1 MDGQLTGPKWHPS
14 YVFDQTMEKSRVLNS
29 SNTEEIIRRLK
40 KDDKSAVDEL
50 FSYYYPRLYH
60 FSKSILKIENDID
73 DILQEV
79 FVKIWLN
86 RQKINN
92 VETFNSYIFTITK
105 NEVLNLIRSNL
116 RDQTFKDELFLR
128 SVAEEYQTQNLVE
141 FNEIET
147 RINQIVASLPEKRQ
161 QVFILSRMEGLSN
174 KEIALQLNI
183 SEKTVEDHITHAI
196 KYIKSSLKEMG
207 ILSLLYFYLFL

>member
-1 MDGQLTGPKWHPS
+1 
-14 YVFDQTMEKSRVLNS
+14 MEKTRVLTS
-29 SNTEEIIRRLK
+29 SNIAEIIRRLK

-86 RQKINN
+86 RQKIGN
-92 VETFNSYIFTITK
+92 VETFHSYIFTITK
-105 NEVLNLIRSNL
+105 NEVLNLIRSNMK
-116 RDQTFKDELFLR
+116 DHTFKDELYLR
-128 SVAEEYQTQNLVE
+128 SVAEEYQTQNQLE
-141 FNEIET
+141 YDEIKSG
-147 RINQIVASLPEKRQ
+147 IDHIVSSLTEKRQ
-161 QVFILSRMEGLSN
+161 QVFLLSRTEGLSN
-174 KEIALQLNI
+174 KEIAQQLNI

-196 KYIKSSLKEMG
+196 KHIKSCLREMG
-207 ILSLLYFYLFL
+207 MISLLYFYLFL

>member
-1 MDGQLTGPKWHPS
+1 LIVILHP
-14 YVFDQTMEKSRVLNS
+14 VFDLTMEKDRVLTT
-29 SNTEEIIRRLK
+29 SNTEDIIRRLK

-60 FSKSILKIENDID
+60 FSKSILKIETGID

-86 RQKINN
+86 RNKISNI
-92 VETFNSYIFTITK
+92 ETFNAYIFTITK

-116 RDQTFKDELFLR
+116 RDQTFKEEFFLR
-128 SVAEEYQTQNLVE
+128 SVAEEYQTQNQVE
-141 FNEIET
+141 FDEIKSGID
-147 RINQIVASLPEKRQ
+147 RIVASLPEKRQ
-161 QVFILSRMEGLSN
+161 QVFVLSRTEGLSN
-174 KEIALQLNI
+174 KEIAQQLNI

-196 KYIKSSLKEMG
+196 KHIKTSIKDMG
-207 ILSLLYFYLFL
+207 VISFLYFYLFL

>member
-1 MDGQLTGPKWHPS
+1 
-14 YVFDQTMEKSRVLNS
+14 MEKNRVLTFS
-29 SNTEEIIRRLK
+29 DTEQIINRLK
-40 KDDKSAVDEL
+40 NEDKSAVDDL

-86 RQKINN
+86 RQKIGNP
-92 VETFNSYIFTITK
+92 ETFNAYIFTITK

-116 RDQTFKDELFLR
+116 RDHTFKDQLFQYA
-128 SVAEEYQTQNLVE
+128 VAEEYQNSAPLEYEEVKAG
-141 FNEIET
+141 IDK
-147 RINQIVASLPEKRQ
+147 IVAALPEKRQ
-161 QVFILSRMEGLSN
+161 QVFVLSRTEGLSN
-174 KEIALQLNI
+174 KEIAQQLNI

-196 KYIKSSLKEMG
+196 KQIKSSMKEMG
-207 ILSLLYFYLFL
+207 IISLLWCHLFL

>member
-1 MDGQLTGPKWHPS
+1 
-14 YVFDQTMEKSRVLNS
+14 MEKDRVLTT
-29 SNTEEIIRRLK
+29 SNTEDIIRRLK

-60 FSKSILKIENDID
+60 FSKSILKIETGID

-86 RQKINN
+86 RNKISNI
-92 VETFNSYIFTITK
+92 ETFNAYIFTITK

-116 RDQTFKDELFLR
+116 RDQTFKEEFFLR
-128 SVAEEYQTQNLVE
+128 SVAEEYQTQNQVE
-141 FNEIET
+141 FDEIKSGID
-147 RINQIVASLPEKRQ
+147 RIVASLPEKRQ
-161 QVFILSRMEGLSN
+161 QVFVLSRTEGLSN
-174 KEIALQLNI
+174 KEIAQQLNI

-196 KYIKSSLKEMG
+196 KHIKTSIKDMG
-207 ILSLLYFYLFL
+207 VISFLYFYLFL